1 MKFSLKKVLVIE
13 KKNHPI
19 KEFLK
24 REKVDYIIWS
34 IYRKLYE
41 KSIPSADFDLLF
53 LKAKQNSRGEK
64 EIMYNNFK
72 IKNEIAEMIIEKE
85 ISRFK
90 LLEFEKKQIKNSVY
104 LGCSPVFAK

>member
-24 REKVDYIIWS
+24 KEKVDYIIWS

-41 KSIPSADFDLLF
+41 NSVPSADFDLLF
-53 LKAKQNSRGEK
+53 LKAKQNSNGQK
-64 EIMYNNFK
+64 EILYNNFK
-72 IKNEIAEMIIEKE
+72 IKDEIAEMIIDKE
-85 ISRFK
+85 LSKFK
-90 LLEFEKKQIKNSVY
+90 LLEFEKRQIKTSVY

>member
-53 LKAKQNSRGEK
+53 LKAKQNSKGQK
-64 EIMYNNFK
+64 EITYNNFK
-72 IKNEIAEMIIEKE
+72 INDKIAEMIIDKE
-85 ISRFK
+85 MSRFK
-90 LLEFEKKQIKNSVY
+90 LSKLEKEQIKSSVY
-104 LGCSPVFAK
+104 LGCSPIFTN